1 MTGTLTEADM
11 KLTWGKQMRI
21 YKVTIRHKVK
31 WFGDPDGA
39 RELAASSHKSEMVTE
54 DIPFSRVGL
63 VKWLNK
69 NYTMES

>member
-1 MTGTLTEADM
+1 M

-31 WFGDPDGA
+31 WFGDPDSA
-39 RELAASSHKSEMVTE
+39 RELAASSRTSELKEE

-69 NYTMES
+69 NYTRES